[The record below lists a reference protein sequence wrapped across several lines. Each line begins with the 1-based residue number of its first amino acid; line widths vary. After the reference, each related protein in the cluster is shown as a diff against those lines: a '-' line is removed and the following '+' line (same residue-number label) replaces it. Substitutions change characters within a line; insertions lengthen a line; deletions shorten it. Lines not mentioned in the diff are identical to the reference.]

1 MEKLPALLR
10 PALIPFICSFLVPSL
25 HSFLCSSAVYLE
37 SFWPVPLCI
46 RMRLEPS
53 NCSHFAYLIP
63 RAYLSASSLYSIYP
77 RALWPCVIKSL
88 PSSLFS
94 SLLCFNNTISR
105 VLFSFSSSSLFSYA
119 SQISYDKKCS
129 TPSFRFL
136 ALGSYWFCNLKWMFF
151 FLFMLYLANSTISL
165 RFALKMPIFNSFSGE
180 GLMWRE
186 WICSHNR

>member
-1 MEKLPALLR
+1 MYGKASCAPA
-10 PALIPFICSFLVPSL
+10 PSPHSIHMLIPCPLSSLLPLFIGSLFSRFDLFLYAFECVSSPPIARIL
-25 HSFLCSSAVYLE
+25 H
-37 SFWPVPLCI
+37 I
-46 RMRLEPS
+46 
-53 NCSHFAYLIP
+53 IP
-63 RAYLSASSLYSIYP
+63 QAYLSASSLYSIYP

-165 RFALKMPIFNSFSGE
+165 RFALKMLIFNSFSGE